1 MSEKLGQKLARRNEA
16 APTEGAPEGDLELS
30 SNAEVNAKIDT
41 YIKEHPDYLKE
52 YVQKLPRERLER
64 IAVLRKVEKVEQAA
78 ERAEQRQRYREA
90 SAPKL
95 EKWLEQHPEDAKRI
109 SQSVA
114 KLPTERQAD
123 ARIGMIK
130 SAIVREATGPRL

>member
-16 APTEGAPEGDLELS
+16 ATTEGAPDGDLELS
-30 SNAEVNAKIDT
+30 SNVEVNAKIDT
-41 YIKEHPDYLKE
+41 YIKEHPDYLTG

-64 IAVLRKVEKVEQAA
+64 IAILRKVEKVEQAA
-78 ERAEQRQRYREA
+78 ERAEQRQRYRDA

-95 EKWLEQHPEDAKRI
+95 EKWLEQHPENAQRI
-109 SQSVA
+109 SQAVA
-114 KLPTERQAD
+114 KLPAERQAD
-123 ARIGMIK
+123 ARISMIK